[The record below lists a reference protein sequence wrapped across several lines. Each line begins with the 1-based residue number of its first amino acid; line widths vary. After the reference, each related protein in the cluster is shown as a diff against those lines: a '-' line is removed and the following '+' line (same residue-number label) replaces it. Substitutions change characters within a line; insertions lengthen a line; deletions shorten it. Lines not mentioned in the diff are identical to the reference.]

1 MSPAHTPASALAESL
16 SRDGAGIIADQEL
29 DERGNLVDGSELLD
43 ARGLEHYLRG
53 YVLLAHL
60 VQLSLLLDLSAHERS
75 IHEARAD
82 AVDGDAVGGRLER
95 HDLGQAQHS
104 VLRRDVPRT
113 ANCDEAQR
121 AAGSIGRRTR
131 S

>member
-1 MSPAHTPASALAESL
+1 
-16 SRDGAGIIADQEL
+16 
-29 DERGNLVDGSELLD
+29 
-43 ARGLEHYLRG
+43 
-53 YVLLAHL
+53 
-60 VQLSLLLDLSAHERS
+60 LSAHERS